1 MLTCC
6 CCIGPQSCSPS
17 IGLRSASSEAPAGRV
32 QSASQM
38 WMPATCSF
46 CCTLLPQMWYR
57 PALVQTELSLIQTDA
72 RIHFNLQAVID
83 LCVEHGIQLMS
94 HSPLKGM
101 LRSPDAATLSAKL
114 GISVPLMALRYGL
127 QRGFVEIF
135 GSKSAEHIRSNLDVL
150 TIELNTSTLAT
161 IACGTQLNRG
171 RHLAA
176 SSKTSSCAELVSGVG
191 SQLPDEAWL
200 RHFIPARAKHWES
213 YNAKTAPF
221 GASPWDASVRLG
233 SEEEDPITLGLRG
246 SPASRAELRA
256 APALSILGPG
266 HERALGSIRERQ
278 AVTGEPCAS
287 PQRNC
292 SFRLHIAPASADEAH
307 FDAGYWTLVDSL
319 RKGVAWAIDNQK
331 GTTRQSERK
340 DGLDGVHH
348 VLSILS
354 PSKQPF
360 WRDLEQ
366 LRRAYIEPYVL
377 RSAFRTA
384 TTSLQSKVVV
394 SRNVHDYH
402 ERVRKRAML
411 WHVDGA
417 SDSVVKV
424 ILYLT
429 NVDHETAATHSR
441 LGWI

>member
-1 MLTCC
+1 M
-6 CCIGPQSCSPS
+6 
-17 IGLRSASSEAPAGRV
+17 
-32 QSASQM
+32 
-38 WMPATCSF
+38 
-46 CCTLLPQMWYR
+46 
-57 PALVQTELSLIQTDA
+57 
-72 RIHFNLQAVID
+72 
-83 LCVEHGIQLMS
+83 
-94 HSPLKGM
+94 
-101 LRSPDAATLSAKL
+101 
-114 GISVPLMALRYGL
+114 
-127 QRGFVEIF
+127 
-135 GSKSAEHIRSNLDVL
+135 
-150 TIELNTSTLAT
+150 
-161 IACGTQLNRG
+161 
-171 RHLAA
+171 
-176 SSKTSSCAELVSGVG
+176 
-191 SQLPDEAWL
+191 
-200 RHFIPARAKHWES
+200 
-213 YNAKTAPF
+213 
-221 GASPWDASVRLG
+221 
-233 SEEEDPITLGLRG
+233 
-246 SPASRAELRA
+246 
-256 APALSILGPG
+256 
-266 HERALGSIRERQ
+266 
-278 AVTGEPCAS
+278 
-287 PQRNC
+287 
-292 SFRLHIAPASADEAH
+292 
-307 FDAGYWTLVDSL
+307 DSL

-340 DGLDGVHH
+340 DGLGGVQH

-441 LGWI
+441 LGWIWQQTRADSLEPLAPKCSRLSQPCG